1 MKNLILILTLLVS
14 SYTFSQD
21 VTILHINAKW
31 NTSNDYN
38 LDRIRNAKV
47 LKVFLEDQKPELKSQ
62 IKSVPTIVLIGK
74 DGKPK
79 GQWSAGL
86 SFKLEVPLQ
95 EIQDRIN
102 TILFDK

>member
-1 MKNLILILTLLVS
+1 MKKIILLLTFLLCGFT
-14 SYTFSQD
+14 YSQD
-21 VTILHINAKW
+21 MTILHINAKW
-31 NTSNDYN
+31 NQSNNYDLN
-38 LDRIRNAKV
+38 RIKHAKV
-47 LKVFLEDQKPELKSQ
+47 LLVFLEDQKPELKSQ

>member
-38 LDRIRNAKV
+38 LDRIRNAKY
-47 LKVFLEDQKPELKSQ
+47 
-62 IKSVPTIVLIGK
+62 
-74 DGKPK
+74 
-79 GQWSAGL
+79 
-86 SFKLEVPLQ
+86 
-95 EIQDRIN
+95 
-102 TILFDK
+102 